1 MVTPLLL
8 AHSLAVADGWQ
19 LGKASDSHAEWA
31 AKGGQM
37 KILVYGA
44 GNIGSLYAGLLKESG
59 QDVSILATEMR
70 LADIRE
76 HGIQLENVVTGK
88 KTAVHVRAV
97 DRLDA
102 DDAYDLVL
110 VVLPKNHVAEVLP
123 ILAENRQTPSI
134 MFVGNNAAGPGE
146 MIEVL
151 GHERVLLGFPGAA
164 AVAGDHSIRY
174 LIVSASEQ
182 PTTIGELDG
191 TRSPRVEAIANA
203 LKAAGFPVSICSNM
217 DAWLKTHVAEI
228 SPTANALYMAGVDAG
243 RLARTRDALVLMLR
257 AIREGYSVLSA
268 HGIPITPKSHRIFQ
282 WLPEPLLLVLMRQMV
297 ESDTTSIKIGHALGA
312 RNEMKTIADELRG
325 LAGTTSI
332 STPATDRLY
341 QYLDANAEPVPA
353 GSSEI
358 PVNWNA
364 LWIALGVFAA
374 LAACAWPW
382 LNAK

>member
-1 MVTPLLL
+1 
-8 AHSLAVADGWQ
+8 
-19 LGKASDSHAEWA
+19 
-31 AKGGQM
+31 M

-59 QDVSILATEMR
+59 QDVSILAREKR
-70 LADIRE
+70 SADIRE

-88 KTAVHVRAV
+88 ETTVRVQAVG
-97 DRLDA
+97 RLDT

-110 VVLPKNHVAEVLP
+110 VVLPKNHVSEVLP
-123 ILAENRQTPSI
+123 ILAKNRQTPSV
-134 MFVGNNAAGPGE
+134 MFFGNNAAGPEE

-151 GHERVLLGFPGAA
+151 GRERVLFGFPGAA
-164 AVAGDHSIRY
+164 AVAGDQSIRY
-174 LIVSASEQ
+174 LVVPAREQ

-191 TRSPRVEAIANA
+191 TSSPRVEAIANA

-243 RLARTRDALVLMLR
+243 RLAHTRDALVLMLR
-257 AIREGYSVLSA
+257 AIREGYSVLGA

-282 WLPEPLLLVLMRQMV
+282 WLPEPLLLVLMRRMV
-297 ESDTTSIKIGHALGA
+297 EGDATSIKIGHALGA
-312 RNEMKTIADELRG
+312 RNEMKTIADEMRG
-325 LAGTTSI
+325 LAEATSI
-332 STPATDRLY
+332 STPAMDRLY
-341 QYLDANAEPVPA
+341 PYLDPSTEPVPA

-374 LAACAWPW
+374 LAASLSLVLC
-382 LNAK
+382 